1 MKKILLLCMIVLVSS
16 CQKFETKSE
25 VIIGNQIWATKNL
38 DIDKFNNGDVI
49 PEAKTNNEWNLA
61 NINKTPAW
69 CNFDNDEKNGA
80 KYGKLYNWYAVIDP
94 RGIAPKGWHVP
105 SKSEWIILLNNLGG
119 GEIAGNKM
127 KSSSGW
133 DYSGNGNNESNFLGL
148 PGGFRFDNGDFGNI
162 GNLGNFWST
171 TRYLKSMV
179 EVLNLDNGSPEAT
192 FFLPEKGFGMS
203 IRCLKNNKSS
213 RFNFND

>member
-1 MKKILLLCMIVLVSS
+1 L
-16 CQKFETKSE
+16 E
-25 VIIGNQIWATKNL
+25 
-38 DIDKFNNGDVI
+38 
-49 PEAKTNNEWNLA
+49 
-61 NINKTPAW
+61 
-69 CNFDNDEKNGA
+69 
-80 KYGKLYNWYAVIDP
+80 
-94 RGIAPKGWHVP
+94 
-105 SKSEWIILLNNLGG
+105 
-119 GEIAGNKM
+119 
-127 KSSSGW
+127 
-133 DYSGNGNNESNFLGL
+133 
-148 PGGFRFDNGDFGNI
+148 GFRFNNGNI